1 MSVRRTRIALAVALA
16 AMAFVAA
23 AVAPVWTYA
32 VSLAVFGLPHVGC
45 ELRYLDERFGARVDR
60 ATWRRL
66 AGALLAIA
74 GLRAL
79 AVLGVGDFA
88 LRAAVELLLG
98 GALVAAL
105 APCLGPATALPRALA
120 FATVALALAGASLAP
135 AAALVTFAFLHNLT
149 PLGLLAER
157 LRGPAR
163 APGLALA
170 ALGFVAAPALLVVG
184 GRAAIVAALGLPRH
198 DDGPAALGDLA
209 AASPSFVPG
218 PWLDAPWSGD
228 LFAAAAFLQCLHY
241 LVVIGWL
248 PRLGSGD
255 APAAPK
261 LRWPQPRAFAGLVLA
276 GTALLAV
283 GYLADFAGART
294 AYGVVASV
302 HAWIEVPILLL
313 AAAGL
318 RASHPPAA
326 PDRLQPA

>member
-1 MSVRRTRIALAVALA
+1 VSPLRAGIAVALA
-16 AMAFVAA
+16 ALAFVAA
-23 AVAPVWTYA
+23 AAAPVWTYA
-32 VSLAVFGLPHVGC
+32 LSLALFGLPHVAC

-98 GALVAAL
+98 GALVATL
-105 APCLGPATALPRALA
+105 APRLAIAGALPRALA
-120 FATVALALAGASLAP
+120 LATLALALAGAALAP
-135 AAALVTFAFLHNLT
+135 AVALVAFAFLHNLT

-157 LRGPAR
+157 LRGSAR
-163 APGLALA
+163 APLLALA
-170 ALGFVAAPALLVVG
+170 TLGFVVVPVLLIVS
-184 GRAAIVAALGLPRH
+184 GRAAIVAALGLPLH
-198 DDGPAALGDLA
+198 DGGPRTLGDLA
-209 AASPSFVPG
+209 TAAPSFVPG
-218 PWLDAPWSGD
+218 PWLDAPWAGD

-248 PRLGSGD
+248 PRLGAGD

-261 LRWPQPRAFAGLVLA
+261 LRWPTPRAFAGLVLA
-276 GTALLAV
+276 STALLAV
-283 GYLADFAGART
+283 GYFADFLDARA

-318 RASHPPAA
+318 RASLQPATH
-326 PDRLQPA
+326 DRLQPA

>member
-1 MSVRRTRIALAVALA
+1 MSRTRIALAVVLA

-32 VSLAVFGLPHVGC
+32 LSLALFGLPHVAC

-60 ATWRRL
+60 ATWRWL

-105 APCLGPATALPRALA
+105 APRLAHGGALPRALA
-120 FATVALALAGASLAP
+120 LATLALALAGASLAP
-135 AAALVTFAFLHNLT
+135 AAALVAFAFLHNLT

-170 ALGFVAAPALLVVG
+170 AFGFVAAPALLVVG
-184 GRAAIVAALGLPRH
+184 CRAPIVDALGLPLR
-198 DDGPAALGDLA
+198 DDGPGALGDLA
-209 AASPSFVPG
+209 AAAPSFVPG
-218 PWLDAPWSGD
+218 PWLDAPWAGD

-248 PRLGSGD
+248 PRLGAGEQ
-255 APAAPK
+255 PAAPK
-261 LRWPQPRAFAGLVLA
+261 LRWPEPRAFAGLVVA

-283 GYLADFAGART
+283 GYLADFAVARA

-318 RASHPPAA
+318 A
-326 PDRLQPA
+326 PTSTTLQPA

>member
-1 MSVRRTRIALAVALA
+1 MSLFRIVLA
-16 AMAFVAA
+16 ATVAATSFVAA
-23 AVAPVWTYA
+23 AIAPVWTYA
-32 VSLAVFGLPHVGC
+32 LSLALFGLPHVAC

-79 AVLGVGDFA
+79 AVVGVGDFA

-105 APCLGPATALPRALA
+105 APCFARATTLPRTLALA
-120 FATVALALAGASLAP
+120 TLALALAGASLAP
-135 AAALVTFAFLHNLT
+135 AAALVAFAFLHNLT

-170 ALGFVAAPALLVVG
+170 ALGFVALPALLVFG
-184 GRAAIVAALGLPRH
+184 GRAPIVHAFGLPLH
-198 DDGPAALGDLA
+198 DDGPGALGDLA
-209 AASPSFVPG
+209 AATPAFVPG
-218 PWLDAPWSGD
+218 PWLDAPWAGD
-228 LFAAAAFLQCLHY
+228 LFAAAAFLQCMHY

-248 PRLGSGD
+248 PRLGAGD
-255 APAAPK
+255 QPAAPK
-261 LRWPQPRAFAGLVLA
+261 LRWPEPRAFAGLVVA